1 MYSFYLEDHN
11 IFEICPQ
18 IHEDH
23 KTILNVLIEYNCINL
38 YSILL
43 TPPPSPSPYSIETGM
58 NKSVY
63 VIEMASSHLQPLQYR
78 DD

>member
-11 IFEICPQ
+11 IFQICPQ
-18 IHEDH
+18 IHEYH

-43 TPPPSPSPYSIETGM
+43 TPDM